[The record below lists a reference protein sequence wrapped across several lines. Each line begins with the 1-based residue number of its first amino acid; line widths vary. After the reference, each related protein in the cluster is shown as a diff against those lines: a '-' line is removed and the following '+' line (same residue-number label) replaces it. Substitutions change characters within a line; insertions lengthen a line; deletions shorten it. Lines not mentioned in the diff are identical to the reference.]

1 MRSRTYSELQRIDT
15 FEERFHYLALRGVV
29 GEATF
34 GFDRYMNQMFYSSP
48 QWKRVRQIVIVRDNG
63 CDLGIQGREIHK
75 PTPIYIHHMNPMDPD
90 DIKHSRPE
98 ILDPEFLIS
107 VTHRTHNAIHYGDV
121 NQLVKP
127 FAERQPGDTTL
138 W

>member
-1 MRSRTYSELQRIDT
+1 MKSRTYSELQRIDT
-15 FEERFHYLALRGVV
+15 FEDRYRYLALTGVV

-34 GFDRYMNQMFYSSP
+34 GFDRYMNQMFYSSS

-63 CDLGIQGREIHK
+63 CDLGVAGHEIHG
-75 PTPIYIHHMNPMDPD
+75 TTYIHHMNPMVPN

-107 VTHRTHNAIHYGDV
+107 VTHRTHNAIHYGDE

-127 FAERQPGDTTL
+127 FVERTPGDTKL